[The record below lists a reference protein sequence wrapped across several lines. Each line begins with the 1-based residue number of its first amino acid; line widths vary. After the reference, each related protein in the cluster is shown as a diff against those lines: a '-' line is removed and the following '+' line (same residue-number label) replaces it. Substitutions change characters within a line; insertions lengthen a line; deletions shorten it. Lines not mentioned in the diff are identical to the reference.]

1 MRQRKRSGRAD
12 TVANGSDAGANG
24 EEQSPSPEAD
34 AVPEAA
40 DAASAPEEAVPEAA
54 DAAPAPEEEDVGVAE
69 AGDEAAQL
77 RREMEALNDRHL
89 RLAAEFDNYRKRHE
103 RERVEHRVRSQAELV
118 AGLLEVLDDLE
129 RVEEYD
135 TATATV
141 ESFVEGVRLVERKLR
156 TLLETAGLEVVDVE
170 DQPFDPA
177 TMDAMMTVP
186 TSEPE
191 EDDVVADVF
200 QKGYRFKDILVRPA
214 RVWVKKYDPEADS

>member
-1 MRQRKRSGRAD
+1 MREKKKSAQ
-12 TVANGSDAGANG
+12 
-24 EEQSPSPEAD
+24 
-34 AVPEAA
+34 PEAA
-40 DAASAPEEAVPEAA
+40 DHGSDTQVNGDGQDTVPGAGPEGSPDDVASEATAASDSGDTPAMAEA
-54 DAAPAPEEEDVGVAE
+54 EEELERV
-69 AGDEAAQL
+69 
-77 RREMEALNDRHL
+77 RRDMEALNDRHL

-141 ESFVEGVRLVERKLR
+141 QSFVEGVRLVERKLR
-156 TLLETAGLEVVDVE
+156 TLLETAGLEVVEVE

-186 TSEPE
+186 TSEPD
-191 EDDVVADVF
+191 EDDLVADVF

-214 RVWVKKYDPEADS
+214 RVRVKKYDPEVDG

>member
-1 MRQRKRSGRAD
+1 MREKKKSARPDTAD
-12 TVANGSDAGANG
+12 HESDTHVNGDGQEPVPGAGPDGSLDDVAREASVASDS
-24 EEQSPSPEAD
+24 ED
-34 AVPEAA
+34 T
-40 DAASAPEEAVPEAA
+40 
-54 DAAPAPEEEDVGVAE
+54 PAVAE
-69 AGDEAAQL
+69 AEEELERL
-77 RREMEALNDRHL
+77 RRDMEALNDRHL

-141 ESFVEGVRLVERKLR
+141 QSFVEGVRLVERKLR

-186 TSEPE
+186 TSEPD
-191 EDDVVADVF
+191 EDDLVADVF
-200 QKGYRFKDILVRPA
+200 QKGYRFK
-214 RVWVKKYDPEADS
+214 

>member
-1 MRQRKRSGRAD
+1 MRERKRSAQPD
-12 TVANGSDAGANG
+12 TSDLGSETAENG
-24 EEQSPSPEAD
+24 EEQGQVAEPKA
-34 AVPEAA
+34 
-40 DAASAPEEAVPEAA
+40 EAVPQDSPETAA
-54 DAAPAPEEEDVGVAE
+54 IEDAAPSEAEDE
-69 AGDEAAQL
+69 LERL
-77 RREMEALNDRHL
+77 RRDMEALNDRHL

-118 AGLLEVLDDLE
+118 VGLLEVLDDLE

-141 ESFVEGVRLVERKLR
+141 VSFLEGVRLVERKLR
-156 TLLETAGLEVVDVE
+156 SLLETAGLEVVDVE
-170 DQPFDPA
+170 DQLFDPN

-191 EDDVVADVF
+191 EDDLVADVF

-214 RVWVKKYDPEADS
+214 RVRVKKYDPEAGS

>member
-1 MRQRKRSGRAD
+1 MREKKRSARSNRAED
-12 TVANGSDAGANG
+12 GSAPRTNG
-24 EEQSPSPEAD
+24 EPQGEPEAVQETNAETAAPDDVGTGAEAD
-34 AVPEAA
+34 AVSAEA
-40 DAASAPEEAVPEAA
+40 EE
-54 DAAPAPEEEDVGVAE
+54 GVATVSAE
-69 AGDEAAQL
+69 DELEQL
-77 RREMEALNDRHL
+77 RRDMEALNDRHL

-135 TATATV
+135 TTTATV
-141 ESFVEGVRLVERKLR
+141 ESFVEGIRLVERKLR

-186 TSEPE
+186 TAEPD
-191 EDDVVADVF
+191 EDDLVADVF

-214 RVWVKKYDPEADS
+214 RVAVKKYDPGAGS

>member
-1 MRQRKRSGRAD
+1 MRERKRSAQPDTAD
-12 TVANGSDAGANG
+12 RGSESAANG
-24 EEQSPSPEAD
+24 EEQGQVAEQEA
-34 AVPEAA
+34 
-40 DAASAPEEAVPEAA
+40 EAVPQESPDMAA
-54 DAAPAPEEEDVGVAE
+54 AGDAAPTGAEDE
-69 AGDEAAQL
+69 LERL
-77 RREMEALNDRHL
+77 RRDMEALNDRHL

-118 AGLLEVLDDLE
+118 VGLLEVLDDLE

-141 ESFVEGVRLVERKLR
+141 VSFLEGVRLVERKLR
-156 TLLETAGLEVVDVE
+156 SLLETAGLEVVDVE
-170 DQPFDPA
+170 DQLFDPN

-191 EDDVVADVF
+191 EDDLVADVF

-214 RVWVKKYDPEADS
+214 RVRVKKYDPEAGS

>member
-1 MRQRKRSGRAD
+1 MRERKRSAGPDATD
-12 TVANGSDAGANG
+12 PGSDSGASGDDQN
-24 EEQSPSPEAD
+24 P
-34 AVPEAA
+34 
-40 DAASAPEEAVPEAA
+40 APEEAAIAEEAPEAV
-54 DAAPAPEEEDVGVAE
+54 AAAEEGSAM
-69 AGDEAAQL
+69 EAAEDELERL
-77 RREMEALNDRHL
+77 RRDMEALNDRHL

-118 AGLLEVLDDLE
+118 VGLLEVLDDLE

-135 TATATV
+135 TTTAKV

-156 TLLETAGLEVVDVE
+156 TLLESAGLEVLDVD

-186 TSEPE
+186 TTEPE
-191 EDDVVADVF
+191 EDDQVADVF

-214 RVWVKKYDPEADS
+214 RVRVKKYDPEAGS